1 MSIKA
6 AVVDDEPL
14 ARARLKRL
22 LKKHSVNVVADGES
36 GIDALNIIDKHT
48 IDILF
53 IDINMPLMNGLDA
66 VRQID
71 QIAQDSPDS
80 QLPAIVFCTAYDE
93 YAIQAFQTNAVAY
106 LLKPFDSDDV
116 AAALL
121 KATSVNR
128 LQLNQLNQEQNLVQT
143 LSIHH
148 DGVLQNM
155 DVAEF
160 AYFKSVDKHVYAVLK
175 TEQEVFI
182 DQTLAQLEE
191 KLNERFVRIHRNA
204 LLNKDCVGRLL
215 RSDEGHAQVELKG
228 GNTRLSVSRRHLS
241 DVKKCFEL

>member
-1 MSIKA
+1 MSIQA

-14 ARARLKRL
+14 ARARLTRL
-22 LKKHSVNVVADGES
+22 LEKHSVNVVAQGES
-36 GIDALNIIDKHT
+36 GLDALNIVNEHS

-71 QIAQDSPDS
+71 QIAQESPES
-80 QLPAIVFCTAYDE
+80 QIPAIVFCTAYDE

-106 LLKPFDSDDV
+106 LLKPFTADDV
-116 AAALL
+116 SAALL
-121 KATSVNR
+121 KATSLNR
-128 LQLNQLNQEQNLVQT
+128 LQINKLNQSKNLVET

-148 DGVLQNM
+148 DGVLQNI
-155 DVAEF
+155 DVSGF

-175 TEQEVFI
+175 TNQQILI

-191 KLNERFVRIHRNA
+191 KLEKRFVRIHRNA
-204 LLNKDCVGRLL
+204 LLNKDSAGRLL
-215 RSDEGHAQVELKG
+215 RNEEGHAEVELKG
-228 GNTRLSVSRRHLS
+228 GHTKLSVSRRHLS
-241 DVKKCFEL
+241 DVKKCFES